1 MLISVWLL
9 TDQTGMRSTLI
20 WRRSTRE
27 GFKVLRSFAIIEM
40 QGMDQHD
47 QRRLLALINVCRAF
61 GLCDLGVVVCIFN
74 KLPHR
79 EVGNGRS
86 SYARKRRAKSIG
98 RCERCYRVYPPIGV
112 SKCNNRT
119 CKPGISYNEKVA
131 NFIWYGV
138 TEVIPHPGFNF

>member
-1 MLISVWLL
+1 M
-9 TDQTGMRSTLI
+9 
-20 WRRSTRE
+20 
-27 GFKVLRSFAIIEM
+27 GFKVQKSSAIIEM
-40 QGMDQHD
+40 RAMDQHD
-47 QRRLLALINVCRAF
+47 QRRLLALIKVCRSFNLCDVNVC
-61 GLCDLGVVVCIFN
+61 LHIFN

-98 RCERCYRVYPPIGV
+98 RCERCYRVFPPIGA
-112 SKCNNRT
+112 SKCDNRS
-119 CKPGISYNEKVA
+119 CRPGISYNLNVA